1 MRLAS
6 TCILL
11 VGKAKAEEC
20 SFRITQNS
28 NTNNDLSEE
37 RKKQAAYRQI
47 INVVVLMSDGSACV
61 CNSQQCIRF
70 YLLCSQQ
77 HSTVQHSISY
87 TLRECVFVN
96 KLYVW
101 SEKKIISNEKTTK
114 YYRVYQFNASIS
126 VRMSIIIQIVIYFC
140 CINNIFFDK
149 SWGER
154 EQADIIQCLV
164 EFLIFSI
171 FFPSLFNANFI
182 ESIRLNR

>member
-37 RKKQAAYRQI
+37 RNKKQAAYRQI

-101 SEKKIISNEKTTK
+101 SEKKSFRMKRPRNII
-114 YYRVYQFNASIS
+114 VYISLTRAFQF
-126 VRMSIIIQIVIYFC
+126 VWVLLFRLLF
-140 CINNIFFDK
+140 IF
-149 SWGER
+149 
-154 EQADIIQCLV
+154 AV
-164 EFLIFSI
+164 
-171 FFPSLFNANFI
+171 
-182 ESIRLNR
+182 